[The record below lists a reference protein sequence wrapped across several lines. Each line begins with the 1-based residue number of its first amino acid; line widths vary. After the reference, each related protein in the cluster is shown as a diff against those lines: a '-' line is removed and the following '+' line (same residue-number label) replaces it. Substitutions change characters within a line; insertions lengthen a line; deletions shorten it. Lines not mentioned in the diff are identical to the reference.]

1 MTKDVIISIRGAQ
14 EYEGADNDAVQLMTA
29 GQLTQMA
36 DGYELSYQESEVTGM
51 EGTTTTFQIQG
62 PRVTLLRTGTVCSQM
77 VFEEG
82 RRHLSLYSTPYG
94 NLEVGIATSRLSSS
108 ISPTGGDLEIDY
120 SIEIDHA
127 LAGYN
132 CFRISVKE
140 DRSAPTLRQ

>member
-14 EYEGADNDAVQLMTA
+14 EYEGTDNDAVQLMTA

-51 EGTTTTFQIQG
+51 EGTTTFQIQG

-94 NLEVGIATSRLSSS
+94 NLEVGIATSRLDSS
-108 ISPTGGDLEIDY
+108 ISPTGGNLEIDY

-140 DRSAPTLRQ
+140 DQAALKQGGM